1 MKKIF
6 IFILVSLCALG
17 LQAQNI
23 KVSGTV
29 VSESDN
35 EPLMGAYV
43 KVAGATTGAVTDID
57 GHYTIEVDKNR
68 VKYLDFVYRIL
79 QKGRTR
85 PSK

>member
-43 KVAGATTGAVTDID
+43 KVAGATTVPSPTSMAIT
-57 GHYTIEVDKNR
+57 
-68 VKYLDFVYRIL
+68 
-79 QKGRTR
+79 